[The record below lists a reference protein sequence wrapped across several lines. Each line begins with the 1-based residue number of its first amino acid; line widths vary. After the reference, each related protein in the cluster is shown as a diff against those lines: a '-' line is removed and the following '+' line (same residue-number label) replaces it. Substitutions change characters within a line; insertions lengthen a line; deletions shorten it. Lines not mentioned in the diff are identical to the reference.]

1 MCLEVPELPVL
12 AAAGKELCVRTHLCD
27 SSVFEY
33 YDLIRIHNGGE
44 SVRDHHARAPAASI
58 SAHLLALAARDVA
71 QHLED
76 LALGERVHRA
86 RRLARGGGG
95 GGGGGESFSWPFG
108 FRVGF
113 RVCSLFVRVL
123 ASRALSFVTSSH
135 SSTGASLS
143 SARAM
148 AILCFSPPES
158 LRPLSPTSVA

>member
-76 LALGERVHRA
+76 LALGERVHRSVGLSVSESVSVSV
-86 RRLARGGGG
+86 RCLLGFWRL
-95 GGGGGESFSWPFG
+95 
-108 FRVGF
+108 
-113 RVCSLFVRVL
+113 VL
-123 ASRALSFVTSSH
+123 
-135 SSTGASLS
+135 SLS
-143 SARAM
+143 SPHRIAAL
-148 AILCFSPPES
+148 AHP
-158 LRPLSPTSVA
+158 

>member
-95 GGGGGESFSWPFG
+95 GGGGSRSVGLSVSESVSVSVRCLLG
-108 FRVGF
+108 FWR
-113 RVCSLFVRVL
+113 LVL
-123 ASRALSFVTSSH
+123 
-135 SSTGASLS
+135 SLS
-143 SARAM
+143 SPHRIAAL
-148 AILCFSPPES
+148 AHP
-158 LRPLSPTSVA
+158 